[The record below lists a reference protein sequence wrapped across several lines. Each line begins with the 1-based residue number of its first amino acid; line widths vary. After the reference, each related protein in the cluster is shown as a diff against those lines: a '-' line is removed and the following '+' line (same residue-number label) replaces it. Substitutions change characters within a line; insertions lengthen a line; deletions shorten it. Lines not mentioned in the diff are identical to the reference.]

1 MKRIGSI
8 YETIC
13 SFENLYAAYLEAR
26 KRKRK
31 KAGTAQYEAN
41 VLVCTEKLSHIL
53 STKKYKPSKFEVFP
67 VFEPKKRLVQAPA
80 FVDKVVLHAVT
91 DNVLYDALTKSFI
104 RNNHASQKQKGM
116 HDGLDRLKWAMID
129 YYRKNGTTEGWVLK
143 CDVHHFFASIDHDL
157 LKQKLWAIMVKRG
170 VDPQFF
176 ELMCTYI
183 DTTAGLPL
191 GYQTSQLLAL
201 LFLDEFDHIV
211 KEKYGVKKYG
221 RYMDDFLAIHP
232 SKEFLKNLLA
242 DFRVFMGQLR
252 SGAEREDRHLP
263 SEERHRLP
271 GLPHIP
277 DRNRRRGAEAPQ
289 GKGERH
295 PRQSKVLEK
304 SVPGGGSNERSHHQR
319 LRGVGRS
326 CGPR

>member
-1 MKRIGSI
+1 M
-8 YETIC
+8 C
-13 SFENLYAAYLEAR
+13 AFEVLYNAYLEAR

-91 DNVLYDALTKSFI
+91 DNVLYEALTKSFI

-157 LKQKLWAIMVKRG
+157 LKQKLWAIMEKRG
-170 VDPQFF
+170 IDPQFF

-183 DTTAGLPL
+183 DSTEGLPL

-201 LFLDEFDHIV
+201 
-211 KEKYGVKKYG
+211 
-221 RYMDDFLAIHP
+221 M
-232 SKEFLKNLLA
+232 
-242 DFRVFMGQLR
+242 
-252 SGAEREDRHLP
+252 
-263 SEERHRLP
+263 
-271 GLPHIP
+271 
-277 DRNRRRGAEAPQ
+277 
-289 GKGERH
+289 
-295 PRQSKVLEK
+295 
-304 SVPGGGSNERSHHQR
+304 
-319 LRGVGRS
+319 
-326 CGPR
+326 